1 MSIEYA
7 IIVKN
12 KTRLET
18 LVERFNTKNQAKFY
32 IERLGGNFNEY
43 EIEHNNFHTALS
55 VVQRRLSTLIKSK
68 IVERGFLPSFLFNEN
83 QVIIVIGQDGL
94 VANTAKY
101 VNGIPIIAINPDAE
115 RYDGFFFFFY
125 PGKFMPAV

>member
-18 LVERFNTKNQAKFY
+18 LIERFNTKAQAKFY
-32 IERLGGNFNEY
+32 IERSGGDFQEY
-43 EIEHNNFHTALS
+43 LIEHEIFCAALAQ
-55 VVQRRLSTLIKSK
+55 VQQRLSSVIKNKVVDRS
-68 IVERGFLPSFLFNEN
+68 FLPNYLFNEKN
-83 QVIIVIGQDGL
+83 VIIVVGQDGL

-101 VNGIPIIAINPDAE
+101 
-115 RYDGFFFFFY
+115 
-125 PGKFMPAV
+125 